1 MSVPPI
7 TKRKSQVPL
16 DSQVSPDP
24 KHHSAHINISE
35 HNQAGWSLDFYV
47 DRREFLFAQKK
58 NVVLRLD
65 FKTRTFQ

>member
-7 TKRKSQVPL
+7 IKGKSHVPL

-35 HNQAGWSLDFYV
+35 HNQSGWSLDFYA
-47 DRREFLFAQKK
+47 DRPKFRFAKK
-58 NVVLRLD
+58 TNVVLRLD

>member
-7 TKRKSQVPL
+7 IKGKSHVPL

-35 HNQAGWSLDFYV
+35 HNQAGGSLDFYA
-47 DRREFLFAQKK
+47 DRPELLFAKK
-58 NVVLRLD
+58 IKRCAQIGL
-65 FKTRTFQ
+65 